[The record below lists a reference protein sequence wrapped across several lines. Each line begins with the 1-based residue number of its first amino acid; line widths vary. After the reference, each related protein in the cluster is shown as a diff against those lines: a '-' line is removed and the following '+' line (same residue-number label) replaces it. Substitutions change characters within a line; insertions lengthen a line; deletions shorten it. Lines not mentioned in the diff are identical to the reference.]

1 VKAYRFTALVVA
13 TALALVSAPLWAQQ
27 GTSDIRG
34 QVTDQQG
41 AVLPGATVTVRNQET
56 GMFRTTLT
64 TAEGAYFISGI
75 VPGRYEVTAELD
87 GFRKVTTRDIL
98 VEIGKTAHL
107 DLRLEVGQLTEAVT
121 VTGASPIV
129 DVTSKEVGGNITSR
143 ELTELPSINRN
154 YIGFVGLLPGII
166 PTISAESFGS
176 DSVTVN
182 GQDARNNN
190 YMLDGANNNDDA
202 IGQRAGTQTRTPLES
217 IQEFQVITNQ
227 FDAEFGRTTGAV
239 INAVTKSGT
248 NRLRGSAFTLFQDA
262 SLTEKD
268 YFAEKRGLAKPDTK
282 RQEFGGTLGG
292 PIIRDKAHFFGSI
305 ERVLIDDA
313 RLINIASRPD
323 LNAAPVTETRV
334 WNYMLRFD
342 NQINANHTWGV
353 RWLYES
359 SPQLNQVIPQGNPL
373 LPVSVAARREEDDVD
388 QTVVGTLSSVMGGSR
403 LNTLRLAFTQEDVAF
418 ANPCF
423 NGNGRDQLACDP
435 TLQFQTYWDQQ
446 SDVAQA
452 RINNAYQ
459 LEDTFSWFV
468 PGKRGDHDIK
478 LGVQY
483 QYVEVDSE
491 AFDNLNGTFGFGRND
506 LPFDPGNPRT
516 YPDRLT
522 IRVPGSSSSL
532 VKANYYSAF
541 AQDKWRMTDRLTASI
556 GLRYDLEVIPTP
568 GADQPELGVVGS
580 YPVDK
585 NNFSPR
591 IGFSYDLHG
600 TGRTVVRGGYG
611 IFYDKTHFDLGITGL
626 YTAGVFSN
634 SFTVN
639 FPTNNADP
647 GPREG
652 RLPTDP
658 MLVNGPVVN
667 RDLLNQRYPPG
678 ASVKNTGNVSLD
690 NPDRVVPM
698 NHQATI
704 GFEKQL
710 ASDLAFNVDYV
721 HVWGR
726 DFFMTKDLNAGL
738 RAQPVPTS
746 PIIRAHRDL
755 FTAAVNQL
763 VNVGVTD
770 YDALQMQF
778 EKRFSRNYSAR
789 VSYTLAYARGN
800 TPNTGSP
807 TSGFQVLDDMNL
819 DLNEGPTNL
828 DRRHNLAISGTAQ
841 VPRTGG
847 LTVSWIARALSGS
860 PFTLTNGNVDPDRNG
875 SQTEPL
881 PGGPYRGVAPTPAD
895 EPDVYEVDFESKRNG
910 AYGPGFFQLD
920 MRVGYRIRP
929 RSDMTVDLYGEV
941 YNLTNRVNFGNPGGN
956 QAAPTTFLMLNN
968 YRDGAVPRTGQF
980 GIRFAF

>member
-1 VKAYRFTALVVA
+1 
-13 TALALVSAPLWAQQ
+13 
-27 GTSDIRG
+27 
-34 QVTDQQG
+34 
-41 AVLPGATVTVRNQET
+41 
-56 GMFRTTLT
+56 
-64 TAEGAYFISGI
+64 
-75 VPGRYEVTAELD
+75 
-87 GFRKVTTRDIL
+87 
-98 VEIGKTAHL
+98 
-107 DLRLEVGQLTEAVT
+107 
-121 VTGASPIV
+121 
-129 DVTSKEVGGNITSR
+129 
-143 ELTELPSINRN
+143 
-154 YIGFVGLLPGII
+154 
-166 PTISAESFGS
+166 
-176 DSVTVN
+176 
-182 GQDARNNN
+182 
-190 YMLDGANNNDDA
+190 
-202 IGQRAGTQTRTPLES
+202 
-217 IQEFQVITNQ
+217 
-227 FDAEFGRTTGAV
+227 
-239 INAVTKSGT
+239 
-248 NRLRGSAFTLFQDA
+248 
-262 SLTEKD
+262 
-268 YFAEKRGLAKPDTK
+268 
-282 RQEFGGTLGG
+282 
-292 PIIRDKAHFFGSI
+292 
-305 ERVLIDDA
+305 
-313 RLINIASRPD
+313 
-323 LNAAPVTETRV
+323 
-334 WNYMLRFD
+334 
-342 NQINANHTWGV
+342 
-353 RWLYES
+353 
-359 SPQLNQVIPQGNPL
+359 
-373 LPVSVAARREEDDVD
+373 
-388 QTVVGTLSSVMGGSR
+388 
-403 LNTLRLAFTQEDVAF
+403 
-418 ANPCF
+418 
-423 NGNGRDQLACDP
+423 
-435 TLQFQTYWDQQ
+435 
-446 SDVAQA
+446 
-452 RINNAYQ
+452 
-459 LEDTFSWFV
+459 
-468 PGKRGDHDIK
+468 
-478 LGVQY
+478 
-483 QYVEVDSE
+483 
-491 AFDNLNGTFGFGRND
+491 LNGTFGFGRND
-506 LPFDPGNPRT
+506 LPFDPSNPRT

-585 NNFSPR
+585 NNVAPR

-658 MLVNGPVVN
+658 MLVNGPVIN

-678 ASVKNTGNVSLD
+678 ASVKNTGTVSLD

-763 VNVGVTD
+763 VNVGETD

-800 TPNTGSP
+800 TANTGSP
-807 TSGFQVLDDMNL
+807 TSGFQVLDDMRL
-819 DLNEGPTNL
+819 ELNEGPTNL
-828 DRRHNLAISGTAQ
+828 DRRHNLAVSGTAQ

-860 PFTLTNGNVDPDRNG
+860 PFTLTNSNVDPDRNG

-881 PGGPYRGVAPTPAD
+881 PSGTYRGVAPTPAD

-910 AYGPGFFQLD
+910 AYGPGFFQVD
-920 MRVGYRIRP
+920 MRVGYRLRP
-929 RSDMTVDLYGEV
+929 RGDMTLDVYGEV
-941 YNLTNRVNFGNPGGN
+941 YNLTNTVNFGNPGGN
-956 QAAPTTFLMLNN
+956 QAAPTTFLILNN

-980 GIRFAF
+980 GVRFAF